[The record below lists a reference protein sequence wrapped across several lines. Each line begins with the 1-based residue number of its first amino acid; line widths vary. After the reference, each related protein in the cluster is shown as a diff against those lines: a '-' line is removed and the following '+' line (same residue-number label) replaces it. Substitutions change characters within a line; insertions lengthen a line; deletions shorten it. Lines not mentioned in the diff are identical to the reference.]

1 MVKSAR
7 GKYRRQEILQAAGGL
22 FSLRGY
28 FHTSTADI
36 LEAVAISKGAF
47 YYHFRSKEELVTA
60 LLEELRKDYQQ
71 EVIKHVAGLADA
83 AERPAG
89 LLDRLV
95 ELNTSGRWYNC
106 LLLTRLAMESCQYG
120 HELSEQI
127 NSAVGWLTGEYGK
140 ILAEAQAAGS
150 VRDDISADELAEFIL
165 SSMFGAI
172 IYRELGNDMARLDG
186 IAAMLKKFMRR
197 IL

>member
-7 GKYRRQEILQAAGGL
+7 GKYRRQEILQAAGSL

-28 FHTSTADI
+28 FHTSTIDI

-60 LLEELRKDYQQ
+60 LLEELRKDYEQ
-71 EVIKHVAGLADA
+71 EVIKHVGGADA
-83 AERPAG
+83 AERPAA

-106 LLLTRLAMESCQYG
+106 LLLTRLAMESSQYG
-120 HELSEQI
+120 HELSERI
-127 NSAVGWLTGEYGK
+127 NSAVGWLTEEYGK
-140 ILAEAQAAGS
+140 ILAEAQAAGG
-150 VRDDISADELAEFIL
+150 VRDDISTNELAEFIL

-172 IYRELGNDMARLDG
+172 IYRELGNDMARLDR
-186 IAAMLKKFMRR
+186 IAAMLKEFMRR
-197 IL
+197 VL

>member
-7 GKYRRQEILQAAGGL
+7 GKHRRQEILQAAGHL

-28 FHTSTADI
+28 FHTSTTDI

-47 YYHFRSKEELVTA
+47 YYHFRSKEELVAA
-60 LLEELRKDYQQ
+60 LLDELRKDYEQ
-71 EVIKHVAGLADA
+71 EVIKHVVGADA
-83 AERPAG
+83 AERPAA

-106 LLLTRLAMESCQYG
+106 LLLTRLAMESCQYS
-120 HELSEQI
+120 HELSERI
-127 NSAVGWLTGEYGK
+127 NGVVGWLTEEYGK
-140 ILAEAQAAGS
+140 ILAEAQTAGA
-150 VRDDISADELAEFIL
+150 VREDISTNELAEFII

-172 IYRELGNDMARLDG
+172 IHRELGNDMARLDR
-186 IAAMLKKFMRR
+186 IAAKLKKFMGHV
-197 IL
+197 L

>member
-1 MVKSAR
+1 MVISAR
-7 GKYRRQEILQAAGGL
+7 GKHRRQEILQAAGSL

-28 FHTSTADI
+28 FHTSTTDI

-47 YYHFRSKEELVTA
+47 YYHFRSKEELVAA
-60 LLEELRKDYQQ
+60 LLEELRKDYEQ
-71 EVIKHVAGLADA
+71 EVIKYVDGWADVG
-83 AERPAG
+83 ERLTV

-120 HELSEQI
+120 HDLSEQI
-127 NSAVGWLTGEYGK
+127 KSVVNWLTKEYGK
-140 ILAEAQAAGS
+140 ILAEAQAAGG
-150 VRDDISADELAEFIL
+150 VREDVSTNELAEFII

-172 IYRELGNDMARLDG
+172 ICRELGNDMVKLDR
-186 IAAMLKKFMRR
+186 IAEMLKKFMRPV
-197 IL
+197 L